1 MPSRLPH
8 QRGLHQIMRVPFGQT
23 VRGWSER
30 RPRGLP
36 PFDLWRLLE
45 RGLLMLL
52 ALQLVRLV
60 WAVVVPVGSFGPWEG
75 RQAQILSPSAQQALF
90 ATFDPFFRS
99 DAPTPAGN
107 GVVTSLALTLYG
119 VRVNEGSGLGS
130 AIIASPDGVQNSFAV
145 GDEIMPGV
153 VLKAVAFD
161 HVTIDRGGAE
171 EQIFIDQSTPAPAAA
186 PEGGAPSVAT
196 PSGEA
201 SAPPPGAGPTADSL
215 KRDIGFAPRMQNGR
229 VTGLAVTAKGPG
241 FASAGFRPGDIV
253 TQINGQP
260 IGDLQSIQNQIAPGA
275 RLSLTVERGADV
287 ASVNLIVQGQ

>member
-1 MPSRLPH
+1 
-8 QRGLHQIMRVPFGQT
+8 MRVPFGQT

-36 PFDLWRLLE
+36 PFDGWRLLE

-75 RQAQILSPSAQQALF
+75 RQAQILSSSARQALF
-90 ATFDPFFRS
+90 ASFDPFFRS
-99 DAPTPAGN
+99 DAPTPSGD

-130 AIIASPDGVQNSFAV
+130 AIIASPDGIQNSFAV

-153 VLKAVAFD
+153 VLKSVAFD

-186 PEGGAPSVAT
+186 PEGGAPSAA
-196 PSGEA
+196 PLPA
-201 SAPPPGAGPTADSL
+201 SPPGAGPTADSL

-229 VTGLAVTAKGPG
+229 VTGLAVSAKGPG

-275 RLSLTVERGADV
+275 RLSLTVERGAAV